1 MIKLFEKQDVSL
13 YKIQKD
19 LKLSPVRLYK
29 YASGEHKIENMPTK
43 LMLDLAY
50 YFKIEVNALNKM
62 MIEYQNGI
70 EEGDFTDV

>member
-1 MIKLFEKQDVSL
+1 MLKLFEKQDVSL
-13 YKIQKD
+13 YKLQKEMN
-19 LKLSPVRLYK
+19 LSHVRLYK

-62 MIEYQNGI
+62 MLEYQKKRG
-70 EEGDFTDV
+70 EK

>member
-1 MIKLFEKQDVSL
+1 MIKLFKKQDVSL

-29 YASGEHKIENMPTK
+29 YASGKRRIENMPTK